1 MLLLILSWKS
11 SIITKKDCIGFGTVP
26 VDNST
31 QSSKVIIIK
40 CSHFAGFHGFNNRQ
54 RLHREYLF
62 FKIFLVCPFHPCF
75 VLLSRYWLCFDL
87 RDYLSITINNGLP
100 IWSLEPSCGIFFHV
114 SKFYWVS
121 VKLSLPAP
129 LPPCFRKSVHNQ
141 IILQTNSIL
150 PPIINIASLRFLTW
164 I

>member
-1 MLLLILSWKS
+1 MKIVVV
-11 SIITKKDCIGFGTVP
+11 FP
-26 VDNST
+26 VDDST
-31 QSSKVIIIK
+31 KSSKVIIIK

-54 RLHREYLF
+54 RLHREYLLF
-62 FKIFLVCPFHPCF
+62 NIFLVCPFHPCF

>member
-1 MLLLILSWKS
+1 MLLNFVAREN
-11 SIITKKDCIGFGTVP
+11 CIGFGTVP
-26 VDNST
+26 VVDST
-31 QSSKVIIIK
+31 QSSKVIRIK
-40 CSHFAGFHGFNNRQ
+40 CSHFSGFHGFNNRQ

-87 RDYLSITINNGLP
+87 RDYLSITINYGLP

-150 PPIINIASLRFLTW
+150 PPIINIAGLRFLTW

>member
-1 MLLLILSWKS
+1 MV
-11 SIITKKDCIGFGTVP
+11 FP
-26 VDNST
+26 VDDST

-100 IWSLEPSCGIFFHV
+100 IWSLEPSCGIFFGTNIT
-114 SKFYWVS
+114 SKVFIS
-121 VKLSLPAP
+121 PGTRFHQTQNSQCKTIQNGLLPDIP
-129 LPPCFRKSVHNQ
+129 LPYSRCLKQ
-141 IILQTNSIL
+141 
-150 PPIINIASLRFLTW
+150 W
-164 I
+164 

>member
-1 MLLLILSWKS
+1 MKIVVV
-11 SIITKKDCIGFGTVP
+11 FP
-26 VDNST
+26 VDDST

-62 FKIFLVCPFHPCF
+62 FNIFLVCPFHPCF

-129 LPPCFRKSVHNQ
+129 PSPM
-141 IILQTNSIL
+141 LQKISSQSNNSPDKFNIA
-150 PPIINIASLRFLTW
+150 PIINIASLRFLTW